1 MILLNT
7 LTALTNRVAAR
18 QTLLRPT
25 PRSPKVLNA
34 KLSHRSLHHHVR
46 QPPLQHCGLP
56 PLRTNF
62 FTSPGINPQTRTF
75 IIRSNPR
82 SNLKK
87 RFSLSRP
94 ARLLALL
101 LASLAALELA
111 QLARHRDRLN
121 PNSFVPFTITAREQ
135 ASPTAFILTVQPTAS
150 ISSGSWTGPGGDNA
164 LLEWLQEWV
173 LPSGMEARASNRMF
187 GQIWEEGKTWSVE
200 VKQPMLQV
208 ARDYTPLPKGLVAEQ
223 EAEDEEGGRE
233 RTTPPELQFLIR
245 KMDGGEVSTYLSG
258 LGVGDQVELRGPH
271 YGFDVRKRLGDAG
284 RVVFLAGGTG
294 IAPALQVVKAVLD
307 GDKKMRGNKGGVVR
321 EKEGLPKV
329 DIIWANRHRDDCRT
343 CPGLGSVTG
352 ELEDGER
359 GRILDQLAEI
369 QKRYPG
375 RVSVRCTVDEERSF
389 IDARAV
395 ARLLTAGPVVKAG
408 GEETRDCW
416 LHSQEAV
423 AWRPATDVDA
433 TKSRGKK
440 DAAEEDCRCT
450 GRSGKNL
457 LFVSG
462 PEGFVEHFAGPKRWA
477 NGAELQGPVGG
488 DLGKLRAQHPDAMKD
503 WLVLKL

>member
-1 MILLNT
+1 MILLNS
-7 LTALTNRVAAR
+7 LAALANRTVAR
-18 QTLLRPT
+18 QTLLRLT
-25 PRSPKVLNA
+25 PPSPSVLNT
-34 KLSHRSLHHHVR
+34 KPSHRRLHHHVR
-46 QPPLQHCGLP
+46 QPPHHHSGP
-56 PLRTNF
+56 TTLRPNF
-62 FTSPGINPQTRTF
+62 FTAPSLIPQTRTF
-75 IIRSNPR
+75 ISQTNTKGKP
-82 SNLKK
+82 SSKPNNHL
-87 RFSLSRP
+87 SLSRP
-94 ARLLALL
+94 TRLLALL
-101 LASLAALELA
+101 LASLAAFKLA
-111 QLARHRDRLN
+111 QLARHRQSLN
-121 PNSFVPFTITAREQ
+121 PDSFVPFTITAREQ
-135 ASPTAFILTVQPTAS
+135 VSPTAFILTVQPTAS
-150 ISSGSWTGPGGDNA
+150 ISSSSSWTGPGGGNA
-164 LLEWLQEWV
+164 ILEWLQGWV
-173 LPSGMEARASNRMF
+173 LPSGMETRASNRF
-187 GQIWEEGKTWSVE
+187 FRQIWEEGKTWSVE

-208 ARDYTPLPKGLVAEQ
+208 ARDYTPLPRGLAER
-223 EAEDEEGGRE
+223 EAEEEEGARE
-233 RTTPPELQFLIR
+233 RTTPPELKFLIR

-271 YGFDVRKRLGDAG
+271 YGFDVRKRLGDVG

-307 GDKKMRGNKGGVVR
+307 GDKKKRGNEGGVVT

-352 ELEDGER
+352 DLEDGER
-359 GRILDQLAEI
+359 GRVLDQLAEI
-369 QKRYPG
+369 QKMYPG
-375 RVSVRCTVDEERSF
+375 SVSVRCTVDDERSF

-395 ARLLTAGPVVKAG
+395 ARLLTAGPVVQAG
-408 GEETRDCW
+408 GEEARDCW

-423 AWRPATDVDA
+423 AWRPATDIDA
-433 TKSRGKK
+433 TKK
-440 DAAEEDCRCT
+440 DAVEEDCLCT

-488 DLGKLRAQHPDAMKD
+488 VMGKLRAQHPDATKD